1 MAAVQHARAEEFRL
15 LHAEARASEGLL
27 ESQLSAEAA
36 SARRQSEAL
45 AASRAHEIAH
55 LEERDTREAAARL
68 EAAAMRR
75 VAEAER
81 RERVLALSSEES
93 RQALVEAELR
103 EAELRRTMRAAELS
117 RAEELEAVRQ
127 DEVPPSS
134 PVEPSEPDGVPS
146 PVPHALPRAVDAPR
160 GAVTRPDGP

>member
-1 MAAVQHARAEEFRL
+1 MQHARAEEFRL

-55 LEERDTREAAARL
+55 LEERDT
-68 EAAAMRR
+68 
-75 VAEAER
+75 
-81 RERVLALSSEES
+81 
-93 RQALVEAELR
+93 R